1 MRAPSTLRLWPIAWP
16 LFLELLLGMGVGAVG
31 TVLAAR
37 LGDAAGAAFALANQV
52 FTAFFILFR
61 VVGAGIGV
69 VVTQSL
75 GAGRPDAAAATA
87 KAALGASTWVGV
99 ALALAAVALAHPLV
113 AVMQAPPEVAQ
124 LAAPLLMALAPALL
138 LDAWNASMAV
148 VMRAHL
154 RARDTLVVM
163 LAMHSLHLALVGPLM
178 FGWSGCGTGGLTSGA
193 TGAGNAASG
202 AGAAG
207 SGWAGWGLLG
217 FAAAVVAA
225 RLLALGLHQWFWRQ
239 RLALRPT
246 WRDWLRWRSAE
257 LRPVAHIGLP
267 GAAEN
272 MGWRLAFL
280 VSVAAVATLGTG
292 ALATHAYTYQVMM
305 LIFLFGLATGLAAE
319 VLVGH
324 QIGAGHFHAADRLV
338 RRSMA
343 RGLAVSFTVA
353 LCAALT
359 GPWLMRLFT
368 SDPQII
374 QSACRLLW
382 ITVLLEPGRTFNLV
396 VINALRAAG
405 DARYPVLAGSASML
419 IVLAGGSWMMVHVWG
434 WGLEGV
440 WLAYAADEWLRGLLM
455 WRRWRQLKWVPFARA
470 SRRIAAT
477 SRMAGTSD

>member
-1 MRAPSTLRLWPIAWP
+1 MAARAGLPAASSLRLWPIAWP

-75 GAGRPDAAAATA
+75 GAGRPDSAAATA
-87 KAALGASTWVGV
+87 KAALGASTWVG
-99 ALALAAVALAHPLV
+99 AALAAAALLLAHPLV
-113 AVMQAPPEVAQ
+113 SLMQAPPEVAP
-124 LAAPLLMALAPALL
+124 LATALLMALAPALL

-163 LAMHSLHLALVGPLM
+163 VAMHSLHVLLVGPLM
-178 FGWSGCGTGGLTSGA
+178 FGWGA
-193 TGAGNAASG
+193 
-202 AGAAG
+202 
-207 SGWAGWGLLG
+207 WAGWGLLG

-225 RLLALGLHQWFWRQ
+225 RLLALLLHQWFWRH
-239 RLALRPT
+239 RLGLRT
-246 WRDWLRWRSAE
+246 HWDDWLRWRSAE

-280 VSVAAVATLGTG
+280 VSVAAVASLGTG

-305 LIFLFGLATGLAAE
+305 LILLFGLATGLAAE

-324 QIGAGHFHAADRLV
+324 QIGAGHFRAADQLV

-353 LCAALT
+353 LGAALT

-374 QSACRLLW
+374 QSASRLLW

-419 IVLAGGSWMMVHVWG
+419 IVLAGGSWFMVHVWG

-455 WRRWRQLKWVPFARA
+455 WRRWRQLKWVPYARA
-470 SRRIAAT
+470 SRRAR
-477 SRMAGTSD
+477 SRPG